1 MWASNNQKG
10 FTLLEILIA
19 ISLLAFIT
27 FGVVQ
32 ITDDAVN
39 TKERTT
45 QINEDNLQIE
55 TALARMDWDITQTYS
70 PLYFS
75 TPMAF
80 AANNGG
86 MSPDGGMSNQQ
97 NYVNMYREQLRN
109 RFQVSQHFSAVSA
122 EGIPVPRFY
131 APEKNFFEFFTTA
144 NRRKTQNSTQ
154 SHFAWV
160 RYSLED
166 QVINTDEPRNEA
178 IPSNVKNLVRYIA
191 NSDPWEDTRID
202 PENPDKVK
210 KAVLLENVENLE
222 FQFWD
227 LDRRKWETSLRSIKN
242 GENIIRGVKM
252 KIVWYDESGVKRE
265 LIKVFRTHWPLVA
278 PVPTT
283 QGTNTTSGATGG
295 ATSGSTGGLTT
306 GGQTN
311 GSITNGNGA
320 GGFEDDN

>member
-1 MWASNNQKG
+1 MWDSNSQKG

-39 TKERTT
+39 TKERTVR
-45 QINEDNLQIE
+45 INEDNLQIE

-75 TPMAF
+75 SPMNF
-80 AANNGG
+80 TANNNTGIN
-86 MSPDGGMSNQQ
+86 PEDGISTQQ

-109 RFQVSQHFSAVSA
+109 RFQVSQHFSAVSS

-131 APEKNFFEFFTTA
+131 APEKNFFEFFTSA

-210 KAVLLENVENLE
+210 KAVLLENVETLE

-265 LIKVFRTHWPLVA
+265 LTKVFRTHWPLVT
-278 PVPTT
+278 PVQN
-283 QGTNTTSGATGG
+283 QGTSTNSQGTGTGSATSGAGNG
-295 ATSGSTGGLTT
+295 TT
-306 GGQTN
+306 PGT
-311 GSITNGNGA
+311 TNGNGS
-320 GGFEDDN
+320 GGLEDDN

>member
-1 MWASNNQKG
+1 MWASNQEKG

-39 TKERTT
+39 TKVRTV

-55 TALARMDWDITQTYS
+55 TALARMDWDISQAYS

-75 TPMAF
+75 SPMVF
-80 AANNGG
+80 AANASVDASGEI
-86 MSPDGGMSNQQ
+86 SSQQ
-97 NYVNMYREQLRN
+97 NYLNMYREQLRN
-109 RFQVSQHFSAVSA
+109 RFQISQHFSAVSQ
-122 EGIPVPRFY
+122 EGLPIPRNY
-131 APEKNFFEFFTTA
+131 APEKNVFEFFTSS

-154 SHFAWV
+154 SHFAWI

-166 QVINTDEPRNEA
+166 QQLNPDEPKNEN
-178 IPSNVKNLVRYIA
+178 IPPNVKNLVRYIS

-202 PENPDKVK
+202 PENAEKVN

-227 LDRRKWETSLRSIKN
+227 LDRRKWETSLRNIKN
-242 GENIIRGVKM
+242 GESIIRGVKM
-252 KIVWYDESGVKRE
+252 KITWYDDSGVKRE
-265 LIKVFRTHWPLVA
+265 ITKIFRTHWPLVA
-278 PVPTT
+278 PVQT
-283 QGTNTTSGATGG
+283 QGTTTNGTTAGATGG
-295 ATSGSTGGLTT
+295 VTGGNTSGEL
-306 GGQTN
+306 
-311 GSITNGNGA
+311 A
-320 GGFEDDN
+320 GGINSGTGTLDDDF